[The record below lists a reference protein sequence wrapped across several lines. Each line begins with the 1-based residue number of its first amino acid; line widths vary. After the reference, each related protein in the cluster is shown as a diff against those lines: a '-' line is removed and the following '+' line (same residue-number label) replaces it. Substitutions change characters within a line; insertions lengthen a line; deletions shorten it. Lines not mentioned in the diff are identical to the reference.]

1 MARQTATPT
10 ARATASPEAP
20 GGTILD
26 GLPHSR
32 LWNDEP
38 ENAPRLSFAVVDLET
53 TGGSAIYDR
62 IVEVAVVRVEG
73 GEIVDRYEQLV
84 DPKVA
89 IPPFITRLTGIDG
102 RMVTGKP
109 TFGEIAGDVRA
120 ALGTGPLVA
129 HNASFDEAFLRHAF
143 ARLGTKLTNQKLCT
157 LRLARRLLPRLP
169 TYRLDALTTYFGIKN
184 RKRHRALGDAEATA
198 QVLARLLD
206 LAAERGIDT
215 LDGLLGLQA
224 NPVGKKPRTVDE
236 SVIQALPAG
245 HGVYML
251 KDADGHVLY
260 VGKSV
265 HVRQRVRE
273 HLRGGSPDQPRLQ
286 RRVKQIVDVEGIG
299 TGSELEALFLE
310 SRLIKRYLPEANL
323 LQRNDRDYP
332 FIRVDA
338 SDPFPRLEATRQPP
352 AANDVLLGPFRRS
365 GTVSATVDFLTEQ
378 LGLRQCTD
386 PIKPGMS
393 ACALLDMGRC
403 LGPCIGAVDADRYRA
418 TVDRAVAVLEGRDE
432 TLIAALTERRDALA
446 EDLRFEDAA
455 WLRDRI
461 RGLEHVITVQRRLK
475 SVASRNL
482 AIVARSLEPSARELF
497 WIRRGQ
503 LAGQVR
509 VTRQTRLATIERAL
523 VAIFAEDDQAIGS
536 SPIAREKVDE
546 MHLLDTWLQ
555 RNDDRLTVIQV
566 DPATPAAS
574 ADAILAA
581 VRSPLASSGRAAPR
595 GRARAS

>member
-1 MARQTATPT
+1 MARQTQLPIALADGT
-10 ARATASPEAP
+10 A
-20 GGTILD
+20 LD
-26 GLPHSR
+26 GLPHSQ
-32 LWNDEP
+32 LWTSEAGG
-38 ENAPRLSFAVVDLET
+38 APPLAFAVVDLET
-53 TGGSAIYDR
+53 TGASAIYDR

-102 RMVTGKP
+102 RMLRGKP
-109 TFGEIAGDVRA
+109 TFGEIAGNVRA
-120 ALGTGPLVA
+120 ALGDVPLVA

-143 ARLGTKLTNQKLCT
+143 ARIGQKLTNPKLCT

-169 TYRLDALTTYFGIKN
+169 TYRLDALTTYFGIRN

-198 QVLARLLD
+198 LVLARLLD
-206 LAAERGIDT
+206 LAAERGIET
-215 LDGLLGLQA
+215 FEGLLALQGS
-224 NPVGKKPRTVDE
+224 PVGKKPRTVDE

-245 HGVYML
+245 HGVYLL
-251 KDADGHVLY
+251 KDANGHVLY
-260 VGKSV
+260 VGKSI
-265 HVRQRVRE
+265 HVRQRVRD

-286 RRVKQIVDVEGIG
+286 RRVKQIVDVEGIA

-338 SDPFPRLEATRQPP
+338 ADPFPRLETTRQPP
-352 AANDVLLGPFRRS
+352 SDHDLLLGPFRRS
-365 GTVSATVDFLTEQ
+365 GTVSATVDFLTEE
-378 LGLRQCTD
+378 LRLRQCSD

-393 ACALLDMGRC
+393 ACALLDMGKC
-403 LGPCIGAVDADRYRA
+403 LGPCVGSVDRDGYRA
-418 TVDRAVAVLEGRDE
+418 AVDRAVAVLEGRDE
-432 TLIAALTERRDALA
+432 TLIAELTERRDALA

-461 RGLEHVITVQRRLK
+461 RALEHVIAVQRRLR

-482 AIVARSLEPSARELF
+482 AIVAPSVEPHARELF

-503 LAGQVR
+503 LAGQTR
-509 VTRQTRLATIERAL
+509 LTRQTRLVTIERAL
-523 VAIFAEDDQAIGS
+523 VGTFASDDAPSEG

-555 RNDDRLTVIQV
+555 RNDDHLTVIQV
-566 DPATPAAS
+566 DPAAPASSAEAILSAARSPLTPAAG
-574 ADAILAA
+574 
-581 VRSPLASSGRAAPR
+581 ASR
-595 GRARAS
+595 RARAS

>member
-1 MARQTATPT
+1 MALDKAF
-10 ARATASPEAP
+10 PEAR
-20 GGTILD
+20 GGTALD
-26 GLPHSR
+26 GLPHSQ
-32 LWNDEP
+32 LWSSHADGP
-38 ENAPRLSFAVVDLET
+38 PPLSFAVVDLET
-53 TGGSAIYDR
+53 TGASAIYDR
-62 IVEVAVVRVEG
+62 IVEVAVVRIEG

-102 RMVTGKP
+102 RMLKGKP
-109 TFGEIAGDVRA
+109 AFGEIAGDVRQ
-120 ALGTGPLVA
+120 ALGDGPLVA
-129 HNASFDEAFLRHAF
+129 HNASFDEAFLRHAY
-143 ARLGTKLTNQKLCT
+143 ARLGQKLTNPKLCT

-215 LDGLLGLQA
+215 LDGLLGLQGS
-224 NPVGKKPRTVDE
+224 PVGKKPRTVDE

-245 HGVYML
+245 PGVYLL

-260 VGKSV
+260 VGKSI
-265 HVRQRVRE
+265 HVRQRVRD

-286 RRVKQIVDVEGIG
+286 RRVKQIVDVEGIA

-352 AANDVLLGPFRRS
+352 ADSDLLLGPFRRS
-365 GTVSATVDFLTEQ
+365 GTVTSTVDFLTEQ

-386 PIKPGMS
+386 PIKPRMS
-393 ACALLDMGRC
+393 ACALLDMGKC
-403 LGPCIGAVDADRYRA
+403 LGPCVGAVDAAGYRA
-418 TVDRAVAVLEGRDE
+418 AVDRAAAVLEGRDE
-432 TLIAALTERRDALA
+432 SLMAELTERRDALA
-446 EDLRFEDAA
+446 EELRFEDAA

-461 RGLEHVITVQRRLK
+461 RGLEHVITVQRRLRN
-475 SVASRNL
+475 VASRNL
-482 AIVARSLEPSARELF
+482 AIVAPSVETNARELF
-497 WIRRGQ
+497 LIRRGQ
-503 LAGQVR
+503 LGGQIR
-509 VTRQTRLATIERAL
+509 LSRQTRLTTVERTLLAT
-523 VAIFAEDDQAIGS
+523 FADGDVSSQGQPIG
-536 SPIAREKVDE
+536 REKVDE

-566 DPATPAAS
+566 DPADAAAS
-574 ADAILAA
+574 AAAIVTAARAPLAA
-581 VRSPLASSGRAAPR
+581 PARTAGR